1 MALFD
6 YLILRYLEVISVL
19 SGKHVFVRSVTNSA
33 NVIAS
38 PHCGAKL
45 PFYNAFFCAVS
56 YDCYQDSNEHDI

>member
-6 YLILRYLEVISVL
+6 YLILRYLEVPSVL
-19 SGKHVFVRSVTNSA
+19 SGKHVFVRSVTKSA

-45 PFYNAFFCAVS
+45 SFYNTFVCVVS
-56 YDCYQDSNEHDI
+56 FELQ

>member
-19 SGKHVFVRSVTNSA
+19 SGKHVFVRSVTKSA

-38 PHCGAKL
+38 PH
-45 PFYNAFFCAVS
+45 
-56 YDCYQDSNEHDI
+56 